1 MIDSS
6 EATGGVLRDVVLFQ
20 DESRFITALSD
31 GTIGVWDVDT
41 FSLLASLPSKESLEC
56 ISVSRDGHRLA
67 IGGGTAT
74 IQLMDGMTRG
84 ARVKNSTNE

>member
-1 MIDSS
+1 MS
-6 EATGGVLRDVVLFQ
+6 LLFQ

-31 GTIGVWDVDT
+31 GTDWRMGCRTHLVY
-41 FSLLASLPSKESLEC
+41 LASLPSKESLEC